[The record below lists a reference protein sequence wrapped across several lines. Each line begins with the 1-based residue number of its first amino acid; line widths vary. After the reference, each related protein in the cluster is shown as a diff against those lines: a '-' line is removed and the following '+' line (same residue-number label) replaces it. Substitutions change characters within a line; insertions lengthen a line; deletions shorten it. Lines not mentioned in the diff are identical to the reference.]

1 MTEDDGFPEPLGFP
15 IMLSVVV
22 AGTSPLEVLFV
33 GLYVPLLMVMT
44 VVLMVGDSRL
54 VEIVEPLETTYIVGV
69 IDTVD
74 VKVLQLVEK
83 GDSGWLKV
91 VLIY

>member
-1 MTEDDGFPEPLGFP
+1 MTEDDGFSEPLGFS

-22 AGTSPLEVLFV
+22 AGTPPLEVLFV

-44 VVLMVGDSRL
+44 VVLMVGDNCL

-74 VKVLQLVEK
+74 V
-83 GDSGWLKV
+83 
-91 VLIY
+91 